1 MYQMPKKK
9 CLEEGSLMKRN
20 WWRYCILVIIAII
33 TLLLLG
39 INAIKKISGFWCI
52 GIGDGIELFIL
63 IYVSYYLV
71 QYQSKIMHKK
81 EKVGELISKVQK
93 KLMDPA
99 LVDVSS
105 EDAKRITRV
114 KISTISNLLEI
125 VKDNIDNPKCMDA
138 VISYMDALSGIVMDN
153 LDDSDYI
160 KKSHPQ
166 IVKHI
171 TDIDTRLEKIRFE
184 ESL

>member
-81 EKVGELISKVQK
+81 EKVGELISKDGYG
-93 KLMDPA
+93 M
-99 LVDVSS
+99 S
-105 EDAKRITRV
+105 
-114 KISTISNLLEI
+114 
-125 VKDNIDNPKCMDA
+125 
-138 VISYMDALSGIVMDN
+138 
-153 LDDSDYI
+153 
-160 KKSHPQ
+160 
-166 IVKHI
+166 
-171 TDIDTRLEKIRFE
+171 
-184 ESL
+184 